1 MGKSSVYKLFFTIII
16 WLPLL
21 FDIVPFFL
29 FARGAVITSSE
40 LSVPEAASS
49 RNRTNPEIS
58 VININNM
65 AYWVNKDGSHPGN
78 YGSINRQAIYPIFTG
93 GLIYNDGMVWGVKAN
108 EYPESA
114 PVRVG
119 GSTYNTGMKAG
130 RVIYNQDGT
139 VAGADDPENNHIW
152 RVRRDYVTGDLSVD
166 VANFYGTSVDD
177 ITGAQIQA
185 VFDQYAYDWNNWPA
199 TWGAP
204 YDDVDGNG
212 SYDPNVD
219 IPGYPGADQTLWT
232 ISNDLPTIVDENGNP
247 TGVISNTSPQL
258 YGANP
263 VGVEFQLTMWA
274 YKLESDKP
282 LGNAVYKRTQLT
294 YTGFEATSE
303 FINPEV
309 LDTVYFTQWSDPD
322 LGTAEDDFVG
332 CDIDLSLGFVYN
344 GDETDGEFN
353 GVYDMPAPAGGY
365 DFLKSP
371 EDENG
376 IELGMTAFTYFGN
389 LASITDPDLGI
400 YSGSLQFFNLME
412 GFLPRPEYPVQ
423 IPFTNPSTGEE
434 TKFALSG
441 DPATGQGWID
451 GIDLPPGDRRLV
463 MSSGPFSM
471 SKGESQEI
479 IVALIGAQRINPIES
494 LRKLKKDDE
503 IIQLAY
509 DTEFNLLDYRVNVY
523 PEIESE
529 IGTVCSLSVD
539 VSNVVAT
546 VYATLDNGSGSV
558 VDLVLNSSNNY
569 FIQTELAESPNPYT
583 LSLVLYLS
591 TGASYSL
598 DNLAKQATAWDPI
611 IMSDDQVIYDNLSND
626 GALNI
631 GDLAHIALT
640 ITNSSDHE
648 IEELVA
654 MVLNVDG
661 PIDYYEDPYLS
672 FGNIIPYGN
681 GSSSI
686 FTDDH
691 GYVKI
696 KVSESAQ
703 EGDTLVVAMRFFD
716 LLGNIWEEE
725 YELYIQGNEGMTD
738 LTGPDHIEGSA
749 AGNFAYRVVRP
760 DDVTGHEY
768 QISFSEYTPG
778 SLIRSAG
785 KIMDC
790 SGSTVIGYA
799 TNSSTPGTIDLL
811 FEFNM
816 VCPGGDW
823 VDGIGYTFPDGF
835 SSNVND
841 WAFTDGNICSYGS
854 SLEGYVQDCDN
865 LDGTW
870 TGDVLLFGNDNGSG
884 FGAFESSN
892 VLTINVDPWFTYA
905 FFPLTIG
912 YVIYDDG
919 YDENL
924 VNAEGEFTVND
935 YWEYPPSTVLM
946 NIHDVNTGQLI
957 LTTDIYPN
965 EEGTN
970 IDIIDG
976 FKLFKGSVSYD
987 ATEDFNQI
995 IDWFDPPCW
1004 DPANRPCFQEWV
1016 DGSYDIGSYMQA
1028 GWAATARA
1036 IDTWGAGATST
1047 SLLGRDVQIRFT
1059 GVYETEPTF
1068 VNGVYYIPVQEG
1080 TGSSAW
1086 IDGARQ
1092 YDIALHPDPNNP
1104 GTGEPFRLQ
1113 IPFEVWDMEALDG
1126 PRQIDIT
1133 IYDRVQQMN
1142 EGDTVYAFN
1151 PYDRMYTHFIMEDH
1165 ATSDAAASFS
1175 EDSLTWNVVWWI
1187 TDFIQGDV
1195 LTFEYLSP
1203 VSVEDRYLF
1212 TPATGTFRHISDVI
1226 PDGYNLVQ
1234 NYPNPFNPTTK
1245 IDYGLPE
1252 ASNVRLIIYD
1262 ILGREV
1268 TTLVNGV
1275 QEPGYK
1281 SITWNGKNTFGNNV
1295 GAGMYFYQL
1304 KAGEFM
1310 QVKKMVLLK

>member
-1 MGKSSVYKLFFTIII
+1 MGKSSLYKLFFTIII

-29 FARGAVITSSE
+29 FARGAAITNSE
-40 LSVPEAASS
+40 VGVPEAASS

-78 YGSINRQAIYPIFTG
+78 YNRQAIYPIFTG

-152 RVRRDYVTGDLSVD
+152 RVRRDYVTGDISVD

-247 TGVISNTSPQL
+247 TGVVSNTSPQL

-282 LGNAVYKRTQLT
+282 IGNAIYKRTQLT
-294 YTGFEATSE
+294 YTGFEAGSE
-303 FINPEV
+303 YINPEV

-389 LASITDPDLGI
+389 LASISDPDLGS

-412 GFLPRPEYPVQ
+412 GFLPRPEYPTQ
-423 IPFTNPSTGEE
+423 IPFTNPITEE
-434 TKFALSG
+434 VTKFALSG

-451 GIDLPPGDRRLV
+451 GIDEPPGDRRLV

-471 SKGESQEI
+471 NKGESQEI
-479 IVALIGAQRINPIES
+479 IVALIGAQNINPIES

-509 DTEFNLLDYRVNVY
+509 DTEFNLLDYSLNVY

-539 VSNVVAT
+539 VSNTVAT
-546 VYATLDNGSGSV
+546 VYASLDNGSGSV
-558 VDLVLNSSNNY
+558 VDLVLNSINNY
-569 FIQTELAESPNPYT
+569 SIQTELAESPNPYT
-583 LSLVLYLS
+583 LSLVVYLS

-598 DNLAKQATAWDPI
+598 DSLAQNASSWDPVI
-611 IMSDDQVIYDNLSND
+611 TSGDQVIYDNLSND

-631 GDLAHIALT
+631 GDLAHIAFT
-640 ITNSSDHE
+640 ITNDSDQE

-661 PIDYYEDPYLS
+661 PINYFKDLYLS
-672 FGNIIPYGN
+672 FGDIIPYGT

-686 FTDDH
+686 FTDNH
-691 GYVKI
+691 GYVTI

-703 EGDTLVVAMRFFD
+703 EGDTLLIALRFFD

-749 AGNFAYRVVRP
+749 DGNFAYRVVRP
-760 DDVTGHEY
+760 FDITGHEY

-778 SLIRSAG
+778 SLSRSAG
-785 KIMDC
+785 KVVDC
-790 SGSTVIGYA
+790 SPSTVIGYA

-816 VCPGGDW
+816 VCPGSDW
-823 VDGIGYTFPDGF
+823 VDGIEYIFPDGF

-841 WAFTDGNICSYGS
+841 WAFTDGDICSYGTGDGQNC
-854 SLEGYVQDCDN
+854 EN

-892 VLTINVDPWFTYA
+892 VLTINVDPWFTYD

-965 EEGTN
+965 EDGTN

-976 FKLFKGSVSYD
+976 FKLFKGSVTYG
-987 ATEDFNQI
+987 TQEDYNQI
-995 IDWFDPPCW
+995 IDWIDVPCW
-1004 DPANRPCFQEWV
+1004 DPANRPCFQEWAV
-1016 DGSYDIGSYMQA
+1016 GVYDIGSYMQA
-1028 GWAATARA
+1028 GWSATARA
-1036 IDTWGAGATST
+1036 IDTEGFGTTSPAI
-1047 SLLGRDVQIRFT
+1047 LGKDIQIRFT
-1059 GVYETEPTF
+1059 GVYGDP
-1068 VNGVYYIPVQEG
+1068 VAMSGGGVYVPVESG
-1080 TGSSAW
+1080 GSLAW
-1086 IDGARQ
+1086 IDGAR
-1092 YDIALHPDPNNP
+1092 LSPLGSHPDANNP
-1104 GTGEPFRLQ
+1104 GDHSPFHIR
-1113 IPFEVWDMEALDG
+1113 IPFEVWDMEHPSG

-1133 IYDRVQQMN
+1133 IYDRTQVYD
-1142 EGDTVYAFN
+1142 GTVDTVWAFN
-1151 PYDRMYTHFIMEDH
+1151 PYGRMYTHFIMEDY
-1165 ATSDAAASFS
+1165 ATSSLAANISL
-1175 EDSLTWNVVWWI
+1175 DSLTWNVIWWE
-1187 TDFIQGDV
+1187 THWVAGDV
-1195 LTFEYLSP
+1195 MTFEYWTP
-1203 VSVEDRYLF
+1203 VSIEDRYLF
-1212 TPATGTFRHISDVI
+1212 TPATGTFRHISNVI

-1268 TTLVNGV
+1268 TTLVNGM

-1281 SITWNGKNTFGNNV
+1281 SITWHGTNAFGKNV
-1295 GAGMYFYQL
+1295 GAGMYFYQI

-1310 QVKKMVLLK
+1310 KVKKMVLLK

>member
-1 MGKSSVYKLFFTIII
+1 MGKSSVYKLFFAMII
-16 WLPLL
+16 WLPL
-21 FDIVPFFL
+21 FINIVPSFL
-29 FARGAVITSSE
+29 FARGTAITNSE
-40 LSVPEAASS
+40 LSVPKATGS
-49 RNRTNPEIS
+49 RDLLNPPIS

-65 AYWVNKDGSHPGN
+65 AYWVYKDGS
-78 YGSINRQAIYPIFTG
+78 GSGLGSPNGTQGDYPIFTG
-93 GLIYNDGMVWGVKAN
+93 GLIYQDGMLWGVKAN

-177 ITGAQIQA
+177 ITGAQIQT

-232 ISNDLPTIVDENGNP
+232 ISNDVPTIVDENGNP
-247 TGVISNTSPQL
+247 TGSTYNTSNQL
-258 YGANP
+258 YGADP
-263 VGVEFQLTMWA
+263 VGVELQLTMWA

-282 LGNAVYKRTQLT
+282 LGNAVYKRTKLT

-322 LGTAEDDFVG
+322 VGNPMDDFVG
-332 CDIDLSLGFVYN
+332 CDVDLSLAFVYN
-344 GDETDGEFN
+344 GDEIDGIFN
-353 GVYDMPAPAGGY
+353 GDYDMPAPAGGY

-376 IELGMTAFTYFGN
+376 IELGMTAFTYFGAG
-389 LASITDPDLGI
+389 ASISDPDLGF
-400 YSGSLQFFNLME
+400 YSGSLQYFNLME
-412 GFLPRPEYPVQ
+412 GFLPRPSYPTQ
-423 IPFTNPSTGEE
+423 IPFTNPITEE
-434 TKFALSG
+434 VTKFALPG
-441 DPATGQGWID
+441 DPASGQGWID

-463 MSSGPFSM
+463 MNSGPFSM
-471 SKGESQEI
+471 SKGASQEI

-503 IIQLAY
+503 SIQIAY
-509 DTEFNLLDYRVNVY
+509 DTDFNLLDYSVNVY
-523 PEIESE
+523 PEIGSV

-539 VSNVVAT
+539 VSNTVAT
-546 VYATLDNGSGSV
+546 VYASLDNGSGSV
-558 VDLVLNSSNNY
+558 VDLVLNSINNY
-569 FIQTELAESPNPYT
+569 SIQTELAESPNPYT
-583 LSLVLYLS
+583 LSLVVYLS

-598 DNLAKQATAWDPI
+598 DNLAQNVTSWDPV
-611 IMSDDQVIYDNLSND
+611 IMSGDQVIYDNLSND

-631 GDLAHIALT
+631 GDLAHIAFT
-640 ITNSSDHE
+640 ITNDSDQE
-648 IEELVA
+648 IEELIA

-661 PIDYYEDPYLS
+661 PINYFKDLYLS
-672 FGNIIPYGN
+672 FGDIIPYGN

-691 GYVKI
+691 GYVTI

-749 AGNFAYRVVRP
+749 DGNFAYRVVRP

-790 SGSTVIGYA
+790 SPSTVIGYA

-823 VDGIGYTFPDGF
+823 ADGIEYTFPDGF

-841 WAFTDGNICSYGS
+841 WAFTYGNICSYGTGDGQNC
-854 SLEGYVQDCDN
+854 EN

-892 VLTINVDPWFTYA
+892 VLTINVDPWFTYD

-919 YDENL
+919 YDENI

-965 EEGTN
+965 EDGTN

-976 FKLFKGSVSYD
+976 FKLFKGSVAYGT
-987 ATEDFNQI
+987 TEDYNQI
-995 IDWFDPPCW
+995 IDWIDVPCW
-1004 DPANRPCFQEWV
+1004 DPANRPCFKEWV
-1016 DGSYDIGSYMQA
+1016 NGYYDIGSYMQA
-1028 GWAATARA
+1028 GWSPTARA
-1036 IDTWGAGATST
+1036 FDSFGFGITSPA
-1047 SLLGRDVQIRFT
+1047 LLGRDVQIRFT
-1059 GVYETEPTF
+1059 GVYGAPVEMS
-1068 VNGVYYIPVQEG
+1068 VGGVYVPVESG
-1080 TGSSAW
+1080 GSLAW
-1086 IDGARQ
+1086 FDGAR
-1092 YDIALHPDPNNP
+1092 YGDFESHPDANNP
-1104 GTGEPFRLQ
+1104 GDGSPFHIR
-1113 IPFEVWDMEALDG
+1113 IPFEVWDMDHPSG

-1133 IYDRVQQMN
+1133 IYDRLQYYD
-1142 EGDTVYAFN
+1142 GSADTVWAFN
-1151 PYDRMYTHFIMEDH
+1151 PYPRMYTHFIMEDY
-1165 ATSDAAASFS
+1165 ATSSVAAEISV
-1175 EDSLTWNVVWWI
+1175 DSLTWNVVWWE
-1187 TDFIQGDV
+1187 TQWVAGDV
-1195 LTFEYLSP
+1195 ITFEYLTP
-1203 VSVEDRYLF
+1203 VSIEDKYLF

-1234 NYPNPFNPTTK
+1234 NYPNPFNPNTK

-1275 QEPGYK
+1275 QEPGFK
-1281 SITWNGKNTFGNNV
+1281 SITWNGTNTFGNNV

-1304 KAGEFM
+1304 KAGDFR